1 MQDSQHSKNSRE
13 HLFLRDHLA
22 AQRTTLANERT
33 FLSYV
38 RTALTLLVAGVS
50 FIKFFGSVVIQ
61 VLGWILIPLG
71 LFTLVK
77 GVISFRRMARRIE
90 EEEK

>member
-1 MQDSQHSKNSRE
+1 MQESQDSRESKE

-22 AQRTTLANERT
+22 AKRTILANERT
-33 FLSYV
+33 FLSYI

-50 FIKFFGSVVIQ
+50 FIKFFGSAVIQ
-61 VLGWILIPLG
+61 ALGWILIPLG
-71 LFTLVK
+71 VFTLVK